1 MTTKIS
7 ISNLQADAVQL
18 LDAIATTA
26 NTAASVATLTYE
38 SANAASNLAS
48 SVTASVT
55 IYATP
60 DLLPLSGV
68 SVGSQALVTSTNRLY
83 IWSGTGW
90 YSIALINTNPTITTE
105 GDASYEL
112 NSDGTPTVI
121 TLAANDPEGVPITW
135 SHTVTSGSLEDTT
148 VTNVDNVFTVTPGQ
162 TEATFDLTFTASDGI
177 NIDTSTSSFTLSFA
191 PPAGQQEYTSP
202 GTYSWTAPDGITSVS
217 VVCVG
222 GGGSGGTHG
231 TGGGGGGLGW
241 KNNITVIPGQSYTVV
256 VGAGGPGSYDALSNG
271 IAGEQ
276 SYFINPSTVRGAGG
290 SGGLLRGPGVAPGY
304 QIAGGAG
311 GTYTGDGGGNGGAGG
326 TCFGSDWS
334 SFPLV
339 SGGGGAGGYSGSG
352 GGGGAGTDYY
362 ATSDGTAGAAGAA
375 NSGAAGGG
383 ASSKW
388 YSSYTTGGGG
398 GGGVGILGKGTTG
411 DSTSTP
417 NNLGPSA
424 SQGGFGGSGGSVG
437 VTRYWTSNYTA
448 NFGAPGGAY
457 GGGGGGAASQVG
469 GTGGGGA
476 VRIIWGDGRAFPS
489 TSTGN
494 V

>member
-1 MTTKIS
+1 MAFPTS
-7 ISNLQADAVQL
+7 PSNDDLHTEFGRTYRYVSETNSWTA
-18 LDAIATTA
+18 ATTPAPENVISTVTAFESASDLPLVNNNPGDTTFVAEDNSFRLWTGNGWFEIALA
-26 NTAASVATLTYE
+26 NTA
-38 SANAASNLAS
+38 
-48 SVTASVT
+48 
-55 IYATP
+55 
-60 DLLPLSGV
+60 
-68 SVGSQALVTSTNRLY
+68 
-83 IWSGTGW
+83 
-90 YSIALINTNPTITTE
+90 PTITA
-105 GDASYEL
+105 GANASYTL

-121 TLAANDPEGVPITW
+121 TMSATDPEGTPIIW
-135 SHTVTSGSLEDTT
+135 AYQVTSGSLEDTSI
-148 VTNVDNVFTVTPGQ
+148 TNVGGEFTITPG
-162 TEATFDLTFTASDGI
+162 TVDATFDLAFTASDGV
-177 NIDTSTSSFTLSFA
+177 NIDTSTSSFSLSFVGG
-191 PPAGQQEYTSP
+191 PGQQEYTTP
-202 GTYSWTAPDGITSVS
+202 GTYSWTVPDGITSVS

-256 VGAGGPGSYDALSNG
+256 VGAGGPPSYEGLSNG
-271 IAGEQ
+271 IAGEE

-290 SGGLLRGPGVAPGY
+290 SGGLLRGPGVAPDY
-304 QIAGGAG
+304 QIAGGVG

-352 GGGGAGTDYY
+352 GGGGAGTYY
-362 ATSDGTAGAAGAA
+362 YDTSDGTAGAAGAP

-388 YSSYTTGGGG
+388 YSSWTTGGGG

-411 DSTSTP
+411 GETSTP
-417 NNLGPSA
+417 NNLGPNA
-424 SQGGFGGSGGSVG
+424 SQGGFGGSGGSDG
-437 VTRYWTSNYTA
+437 VTRYWTSGVAA
-448 NFGAPGGAY
+448 NLGAPGGAY
-457 GGGGGGAASQVG
+457 GGGGGGAASQIG

-489 TSTGN
+489 TNTGN

>member
-1 MTTKIS
+1 MAFPS
-7 ISNLQADAVQL
+7 SPSNGDLHEEFGR
-18 LDAIATTA
+18 TFKY
-26 NTAASVATLTYE
+26 S
-38 SANAASNLAS
+38 SASNSWSA
-48 SVTASVT
+48 
-55 IYATP
+55 ATP
-60 DLLPLSGV
+60 DAPPETAPTTLGITTSADLPLTNVIPGTK
-68 SVGSQALVTSTNRLY
+68 AFSTEENKLFLA
-83 IWSGTGW
+83 TGNGW
-90 YSIALINTNPTITTE
+90 FEIALLENTSPTITT
-105 GDASYEL
+105 GADASYAL

-121 TLAANDPEGVPITW
+121 TLEANDPEGVPITW
-135 SHTVTSGSLEDTT
+135 SYTVTSGSLEDTT
-148 VTNVDNVFTVTPGQ
+148 VTNVDNVFTVTPGE
-162 TEATFDLTFTASDGI
+162 TEATFVLTFTASDGI
-177 NIDTSTSSFTLSFA
+177 NIDTSTSSFSLLFVGG
-191 PPAGQQEYTSP
+191 PGQQEYTTP
-202 GTYSWTAPDGITSVS
+202 GTYSWTVPDGITSVS

-256 VGAGGPGSYDALSNG
+256 VGAGGPGSYDGLSNG

-352 GGGGAGTDYY
+352 GGGGAGTYY
-362 ATSDGTAGAAGAA
+362 YDTSDGTAGAAGAP

-388 YSSYTTGGGG
+388 YSSWTTGGGG

-411 DSTSTP
+411 GETSTP
-417 NNLGPSA
+417 NNLGPNA
-424 SQGGFGGSGGSVG
+424 SQGGFGGSGGSDG
-437 VTRYWTSNYTA
+437 VTRYWTSGVAA
-448 NFGAPGGAY
+448 NLGAPGGAY
-457 GGGGGGAASQVG
+457 GGGGGGAASQIG

-489 TSTGN
+489 TNTGN